1 MKNTAEF
8 VELTKRGNKLAK
20 RFARETSL
28 CHYLSIL
35 EGNNRGKVYVN
46 SASDPSFAA
55 VYSYLYK
62 GFQIMGSPIIGT
74 DEYVAL
80 RMLFEKE
87 LIPKLLKNEH
97 VGEVSYS
104 CDTEALL
111 ENMHIAF
118 FDKEQYEQE
127 YCLYTHRPG
136 SPMPA
141 FEKTEYKTLRITK
154 EFIENN
160 AEFSLVLRDE
170 ILRSYASIDAFLK
183 QGLGYVAL
191 DGERIIANLIS
202 SGSYEKSIVL
212 GADTDSEYR
221 CRKIAASLLRSA
233 QCYADEHGLSL
244 VWECNKDNIASVGTA
259 EKCGLERR
267 FTYPVRWFEL
277 K

>member
-1 MKNTAEF
+1 MLRAQIEFADKLHIVCSHNLDQLFERCLLRIPSQQGTGFGGVSQQLLDFGRTEILGINLNQHLAALRVDTLLVDTFTLPAQVDAYLAESQC
-8 VELTKRGNKLAK
+8 GKLA
-20 RFARETSL
+20 
-28 CHYLSIL
+28 
-35 EGNNRGKVYVN
+35 NRMHLTG
-46 SASDPSFAA
+46 SD
-55 VYSYLYK
+55 
-62 GFQIMGSPIIGT
+62 
-74 DEYVAL
+74 DEVL
-80 RMLFEKE
+80 R
-87 LIPKLLKNEH
+87 
-97 VGEVSYS
+97 
-104 CDTEALL
+104 
-111 ENMHIAF
+111 
-118 FDKEQYEQE
+118 
-127 YCLYTHRPG
+127 
-136 SPMPA
+136 
-141 FEKTEYKTLRITK
+141 
-154 EFIENN
+154 
-160 AEFSLVLRDE
+160 SLVLQDE